1 MRRPTEL
8 APIGTNNT
16 PARVNLRPEDAQALL
31 DSFLAG
37 RSPHTLAAYRG
48 DLADF
53 ARWLGEPDPQTATAR
68 FLSAAPGEA
77 HKLALD
83 YRNALTEAG
92 LAPSTVNRRLA
103 ALRSLVTLGNTLG
116 LVTWRLATKG
126 VRTESYRDTR
136 GPGVDPIRSA
146 LDALAAEG
154 TPKALRNRAAVR
166 LMFDIALRRGSVVSL
181 DLEHLD
187 LDAGTVS
194 VALKGRG
201 TERRVKTLPAPTLD
215 ALREW
220 VAARGTEPGPL
231 FVNFDRAGQGETR
244 RLTGRS
250 LHRITEALGL
260 GHPHGLRHTAVT
272 RAVTRSQEAGIPL
285 HQVLDYS
292 DHSSLA
298 VLQKYLD
305 NVTDAGGRIA
315 DLVADLGNLARATA

>member
-8 APIGTNNT
+8 TPIGTNNT

-53 ARWLGEPDPQTATAR
+53 ARWLGEPDPQAATAR

-126 VRTESYRDTR
+126 VRTES
-136 GPGVDPIRSA
+136 
-146 LDALAAEG
+146 
-154 TPKALRNRAAVR
+154 
-166 LMFDIALRRGSVVSL
+166 
-181 DLEHLD
+181 
-187 LDAGTVS
+187 
-194 VALKGRG
+194 
-201 TERRVKTLPAPTLD
+201 
-215 ALREW
+215 
-220 VAARGTEPGPL
+220 
-231 FVNFDRAGQGETR
+231 
-244 RLTGRS
+244 
-250 LHRITEALGL
+250 
-260 GHPHGLRHTAVT
+260 
-272 RAVTRSQEAGIPL
+272 
-285 HQVLDYS
+285 
-292 DHSSLA
+292 
-298 VLQKYLD
+298 
-305 NVTDAGGRIA
+305 
-315 DLVADLGNLARATA
+315 